1 MNPTLETGGPLMK
14 ECIRGASD
22 VTKPLI
28 IPLKASYRKKEY
40 RETYGESERETFVI
54 SYPEISAQSQ

>member
-1 MNPTLETGGPLMK
+1 MK

-28 IPLKASYRKKEY
+28 IPLKASYRKEEY
-40 RETYGESERETFVI
+40 RETNGESERETFVI

>member
-1 MNPTLETGGPLMK
+1 MK

-28 IPLKASYRKKEY
+28 ILLKASYRKKEK
-40 RETYGESERETFVI
+40 RKTNGETCKESKTFVS
-54 SYPEISAQSQ
+54 SYPEISAQSH

>member
-1 MNPTLETGGPLMK
+1 MK